1 MNCQIKK
8 VPLVFKRT
16 HPKTNYE
23 FFVALVELIT
33 DSTDVN
39 ELNERMYIL
48 FSHKIKYTGVLFD
61 YGWGSKGLLIWFAL
75 KDNVVL
81 FVECDTEE
89 ILNDL

>member
-1 MNCQIKK
+1 MKLEIKK

-23 FFVALVELIT
+23 FFVTLVDSII
-33 DSTDVN
+33 DSTDIN
-39 ELNERMYIL
+39 ELQERMYIL
-48 FSHKIKYTGVLFD
+48 FSHKIRNTGILFD

-89 ILNDL
+89 ILNDI

>member
-23 FFVALVELIT
+23 FFVALVDAIQECDDIVSLQE
-33 DSTDVN
+33 S
-39 ELNERMYIL
+39 MYSI
-48 FSHKIKYTGVLFD
+48 FSWKIKIDGILWQ
-61 YGWGSKGLLIWFAL
+61 YGWDEKGMTVWFV
-75 KDNVVL
+75 DNRNIIL

-89 ILNDL
+89 ILDDI